1 MLPKTARLNLK
12 LDFKRVAVGK
22 KLEGKFLKL
31 FILKTGLQPK
41 VGIAL
46 SSKNFKKAYQR
57 NRARR
62 LTSKAF
68 EQLYPV
74 LPPADII
81 ALPKAGILEI
91 KSGEVVG
98 DLNEILNS

>member
-1 MLPKTARLNLK
+1 M
-12 LDFKRVAVGK
+12 DFKRVAAGK

-46 SSKNFKKAYQR
+46 SSQDFKKAYQR

-62 LTSKAF
+62 LISKAF
-68 EQLYPV
+68 ETLYTF
-74 LPPADII
+74 LPQADIV
-81 ALPKAGILEI
+81 ALPKAGINKV
-91 KSGEVVG
+91 KSGEVVK